1 MQIKPGASI
10 TQVTQVVVQAGSHV
24 NNDKPRSEFLI
35 PFRLE
40 WEPGPLQVRAIH
52 YPAAEE
58 LQVGSDRLLVY
69 TGSFPVKTDFQAA
82 PDAPRGPVLLK
93 GKLHFQACNTQM
105 CFRPATVDVV
115 LPVTIQ

>member
-1 MQIKPGASI
+1 MSI
-10 TQVTQVVVQAGSHV
+10 QQGSHV
-24 NNDKPRSEFLI
+24 NSDKPRNEFLI

-40 WEPGPLQVRAIH
+40 WEQGPLTVAAIH
-52 YPAAEE
+52 YPEAEE
-58 LQVGSDRLLVY
+58 LQVGPDKLLVY
-69 TGSFPVKTDFQAA
+69 TGSFGVKTDFKVASDTA
-82 PDAPRGPVLLK
+82 PGKFALR